1 MHFIRLYKLYH
12 IVAIFDSSFMHFYHA
27 FYMIYICILL
37 FYPLCHLSC
46 AYDLL
51 VFSQYA
57 CPFSLHAGSLTS
69 KTTAEKS
76 AVSAGSLV
84 LQKLRHNII
93 AYIKSIIR
101 QNEPVALKYCRF
113 FLHKHFHEPR
123 IDVLRGHPEPP
134 LKLREGHPRCHP

>member
-1 MHFIRLYKLYH
+1 MQPRSSC
-12 IVAIFDSSFMHFYHA
+12 DSFYRIKDNKKTTKMQSISITSAFSPFLIA
-27 FYMIYICILL
+27 FYTFLPYFYFAYIFLYYFILIK
-37 FYPLCHLSC
+37 
-46 AYDLL
+46 
-51 VFSQYA
+51 
-57 CPFSLHAGSLTS
+57 S
-69 KTTAEKS
+69 KFPMNLKNEA
-76 AVSAGSLV
+76 SAGTSV